1 LIVFSVYKYYIY
13 LDFADESKKDVWVKS
28 GPLSEFF
35 DGVID
40 NLPSGVPGRV

>member
-40 NLPSGVPGRV
+40 NLPISI